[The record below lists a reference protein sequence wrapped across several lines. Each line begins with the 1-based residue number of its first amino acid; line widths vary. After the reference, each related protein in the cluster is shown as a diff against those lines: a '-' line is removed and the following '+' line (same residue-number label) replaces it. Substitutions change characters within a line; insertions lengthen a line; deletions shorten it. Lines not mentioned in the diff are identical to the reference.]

1 MPDYGHDL
9 QFGVF
14 LSPDAVAA
22 ARTLELA
29 QLADV
34 LGYELVTVQDHPYQA
49 KHLDAWTLLAAIA
62 ARTSAVRV
70 APNVANLPLR
80 PPAVLAQAVATLDII
95 SDGRA
100 ELGLGAGAFWDAIV
114 AVGGPRRSPGEAVQA
129 LEEGIAI
136 IRGAWG
142 VDGNRTVDVDG
153 DFYRV
158 KGMHAGPVPVH
169 DVQIWLGALKPRMLR
184 LTGRLADGWLPS
196 LGYVTPDNMG
206 EMNAVIDEA
215 ADKAGRGPQAVRR
228 MLNIFGGHEYLQGGS
243 AVMAERL
250 AALTLEHGTSTFIL
264 GSDDPDELRRF
275 AAEVDPRRPR
285 LVDATSAVTSH
296 RLRWLRRDEV
306 PSRNQRNHNSPPL
319 PTPTQD
325 DGTRLSASL
334 PWDETTRPSY
344 AGPTTTRSYPQAAVP
359 QHLVDIHDH
368 LRAELAQV
376 RDIVDQVRRGQLTV
390 GAARSEINT
399 MTMRQN
405 NWTLGAY
412 CESYCRIVTGH
423 HTLEDRSVFTHL
435 RRRDPDLGAVLDRL
449 SEEHVVIH
457 DVLEQVDDALVGLVG
472 APSYGADATAAL
484 DELQRALDLLTD
496 TLLSHLAYEERELI
510 PPLARYGF
518 G

>member
-196 LGYVTPDNMG
+196 LGYVTPDNLG
-206 EMNAVIDEA
+206 GMNAVIDEA

-250 AALTLEHGTSTFIL
+250 AALTLEHGTSTFVL

-275 AAEVDPRRPR
+275 AAEVIPAVRD
-285 LVDATSAVTSH
+285 LVDAERSGPTPLVEEGRSPVTK
-296 RLRWLRRDEV
+296 
-306 PSRNQRNHNSPPL
+306 PAQPTSPPL
-319 PTPTQD
+319 PTPTED

-344 AGPTTTRSYPQAAVP
+344 AGPSDADQGGYPQAAVP

-435 RRRDPDLGAVLDRL
+435 RRRDPALGKVLDRL

-472 APSYGADATAAL
+472 APSYGADAAAAL